1 MIEKLIILGQ
11 STIVG
16 ILALVLMFTLHAYHT
31 VIEDRDDWIDFITQA
46 YTECEFE
53 CNACLDRYAYEY
65 QTIRKKITF

>member
-1 MIEKLIILGQ
+1 MIEKLIVFGQ

-16 ILALVLMFTLHAYHT
+16 ILALALMFTLRAYHT
-31 VIEDRDDWIDFITQA
+31 VKEDRDDWIDFITEA

-65 QTIRKKITF
+65 QAIKKKINF